1 MDEPTTFIQ
10 VSADGAKKYYLHHQP
25 LKLIL
30 DSLKKDDEG
39 CVMILRGI
47 QLDKEVSIA
56 IIEEMIIAEKTNRA
70 LKEKVETRDKTIKD
84 LEQALKYDWHHQRY
98 CQWDGER

>member
-1 MDEPTTFIQ
+1 MDDPTTFIQ
-10 VSADGAKKYYLHHQP
+10 VRADGAKKYYLHHQP

-30 DSLKKDDEG
+30 NSLMKDDEG

-56 IIEEMIIAEKTNRA
+56 IIEEMIIAEKTNRD
-70 LKEKVETRDKTIKD
+70 LKKKVETCNKTIKD
-84 LEQALKYDWHHQRY
+84 RKQALK
-98 CQWDGER
+98 